1 MVALTQS
8 LLIRGLRWDS
18 VIANIRNLVPLGV
31 AIIPRIIDNTQK
43 ATFASQSHRRSAPKD
58 DGTIAVR
65 DLYVRYG
72 ANLPDVLQGIDLAV
86 PSGEFLYLA
95 GKSAAG
101 KTTLLRTLGG
111 VIPRVMGEFRGRV
124 VVSGM
129 ATHEVPLAVLT
140 ASARYVAP
148 DPFASIHGLTV
159 GQEISFLAPDENAA
173 HEALGV
179 MGLADLWDRE
189 TTKLSGGQQVRLVL
203 AGALAS
209 EARIFLLDAPMQ
221 ELDPEGRVAF
231 MEALAILRSRR
242 PCTIVV
248 ADPFWQDLASY
259 TNRVI
264 VLEEGR
270 LLAPLVPEDFFAETW
285 LARCHLQSREG
296 AAAPNLIPLSLEGE
310 GQRVRAGEV
319 VATLEGVHVALEG
332 TQILH
337 GVDFAARQGELVAVM
352 GPNGSGKTTA
362 MLTLAGAIKPQKGAV
377 RTRGRV
383 GYVFQHAQL
392 QTVAMTVEE
401 ELAFGPR
408 VLRWPEPAAKAF
420 VMEGAA
426 WTGLGRDACPIDLH
440 PADVRMLMIAACN
453 TDLSTLILD
462 EPTIGLDGAGIE
474 KVMQLVKELLLHGKA
489 VVIITHDQAIA
500 GQAHRVVTIRDGL
513 VEHIRERRNSQ
524 EVLPAR

>member
-1 MVALTQS
+1 
-8 LLIRGLRWDS
+8 
-18 VIANIRNLVPLGV
+18 
-31 AIIPRIIDNTQK
+31 
-43 ATFASQSHRRSAPKD
+43 
-58 DGTIAVR
+58 
-65 DLYVRYG
+65 
-72 ANLPDVLQGIDLAV
+72 
-86 PSGEFLYLA
+86 
-95 GKSAAG
+95 
-101 KTTLLRTLGG
+101 
-111 VIPRVMGEFRGRV
+111 
-124 VVSGM
+124 
-129 ATHEVPLAVLT
+129 
-140 ASARYVAP
+140 
-148 DPFASIHGLTV
+148 
-159 GQEISFLAPDENAA
+159 
-173 HEALGV
+173 
-179 MGLADLWDRE
+179 
-189 TTKLSGGQQVRLVL
+189 
-203 AGALAS
+203 
-209 EARIFLLDAPMQ
+209 
-221 ELDPEGRVAF
+221 
-231 MEALAILRSRR
+231 
-242 PCTIVV
+242 
-248 ADPFWQDLASY
+248 
-259 TNRVI
+259 
-264 VLEEGR
+264 
-270 LLAPLVPEDFFAETW
+270 
-285 LARCHLQSREG
+285 
-296 AAAPNLIPLSLEGE
+296 
-310 GQRVRAGEV
+310 VRAGEV

>member
-1 MVALTQS
+1 M
-8 LLIRGLRWDS
+8 
-18 VIANIRNLVPLGV
+18 
-31 AIIPRIIDNTQK
+31 
-43 ATFASQSHRRSAPKD
+43 
-58 DGTIAVR
+58 
-65 DLYVRYG
+65 
-72 ANLPDVLQGIDLAV
+72 
-86 PSGEFLYLA
+86 
-95 GKSAAG
+95 
-101 KTTLLRTLGG
+101 
-111 VIPRVMGEFRGRV
+111 
-124 VVSGM
+124 
-129 ATHEVPLAVLT
+129 
-140 ASARYVAP
+140 
-148 DPFASIHGLTV
+148 
-159 GQEISFLAPDENAA
+159 
-173 HEALGV
+173 
-179 MGLADLWDRE
+179 
-189 TTKLSGGQQVRLVL
+189 
-203 AGALAS
+203 
-209 EARIFLLDAPMQ
+209 
-221 ELDPEGRVAF
+221 
-231 MEALAILRSRR
+231 
-242 PCTIVV
+242 
-248 ADPFWQDLASY
+248 
-259 TNRVI
+259 I

-310 GQRVRAGEV
+310 GQRVRGGEV

-401 ELAFGPR
+401 ELVFGPR
-408 VLRWPEPAAKAF
+408 VLRWPEPTAKAF